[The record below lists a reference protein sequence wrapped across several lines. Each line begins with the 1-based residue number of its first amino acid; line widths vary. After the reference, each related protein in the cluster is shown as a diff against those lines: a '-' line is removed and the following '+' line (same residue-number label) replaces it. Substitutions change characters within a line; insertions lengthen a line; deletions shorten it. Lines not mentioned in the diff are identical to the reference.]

1 MHNKAISL
9 YGLNPGGSFRR
20 SCKEK
25 WVSAAQFLH
34 SHTHGCKHTNGIPAA
49 SKPNGSRVHWPLHVF
64 HYRELICL
72 HIKTLLKD
80 WGQSQVRGQNTID
93 FGCQWKK
100 WQSPHRQLQDSVK
113 RSKVGPFRDGHEQ
126 ITWRKAR
133 KTGRRLVNIGHL
145 YQLFM
150 HIFITTHLSMF
161 RLFRHERPGRLISW
175 WMQGEKNA
183 ANVIMW

>member
-20 SCKEK
+20 SCKK
-25 WVSAAQFLH
+25 WVSAARFLH
-34 SHTHGCKHTNGIPAA
+34 SLTQGCKHTLIEVQSSLNGIPAA
-49 SKPNGSRVHWPLHVF
+49 SNPNGTRVHWPLHVF

-113 RSKVGPFRDGHEQ
+113 RSKVGPFRAGHEQ

-133 KTGRRLVNIGHL
+133 KTGRQLVNVGHL
-145 YQLFM
+145 YQFFM
-150 HIFITTHLSMF
+150 RIFITTHVSMF
-161 RLFRHERPGRLISW
+161 
-175 WMQGEKNA
+175 
-183 ANVIMW
+183 